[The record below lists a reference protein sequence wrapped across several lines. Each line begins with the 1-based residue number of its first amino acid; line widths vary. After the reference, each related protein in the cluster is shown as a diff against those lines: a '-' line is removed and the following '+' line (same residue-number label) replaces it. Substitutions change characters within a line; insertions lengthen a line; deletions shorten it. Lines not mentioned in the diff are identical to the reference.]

1 MKENINKGFLP
12 LISHT
17 PLSNICYENMQ
28 SYQHMIDIIFGVQ
41 GLHQNCLLCHC
52 TLQ

>member
-12 LISHT
+12 LNSHT
-17 PLSNICYENMQ
+17 PLSNVCYENMK
-28 SYQHMIDIIFGVQ
+28 SYQHMVDIIFGVQ